1 MANPVNNRDV
11 RKKEISKSFR
21 GILRVSPDDEGS
33 DNGINEHPLPIYDSV
48 GNMSALSIGTESI
61 FVEKEVVSDAQLRD
75 KITFGTNSDVPVSPP
90 QNEEVLLGNNSG
102 DYIQYNLRQFLDEY
116 FASNLILEQLVPV
129 GTIIY
134 TALGDEDL
142 NRLPTKYH
150 GWYDFCRGQSSNSQ
164 TNLAYDGT
172 NYPDL
177 CRVLTGNTTGSFT
190 LPDLRNRYIRSTSNI
205 SHQIVDEGDYTIP
218 IHSAFTLE
226 NPQTNPFII
235 KDALETTAVGEFRSL
250 VEINN
255 TPGYASGCV
264 SVKPGSLIKYESC
277 AWKWKYALYTGIFK
291 INLIRDGASLESK
304 ETRPYSISLV
314 PLIKVK

>member
-218 IHSAFTLE
+218 VHSAFTLE

-250 VEINN
+250 VDISV

-264 SVKPGSLIKYESC
+264 SIKPGSLIAYESC
-277 AWKWKYALYTGIFK
+277 AWKYAYTYHTGIFK

>member
-205 SHQIVDEGDYTIP
+205 SHQISDEGGYTIP
-218 IHSAFTLE
+218 VHSAFTLE
-226 NPQTNPFII
+226 NPQTNPFPS
-235 KDALETTAVGEFRSL
+235 KL
-250 VEINN
+250 VVDSA
-255 TPGYASGCV
+255 TGTFMASVYQGRAEATGC
-264 SVKPGSLIKYESC
+264 
-277 AWKWKYALYTGIFK
+277 FK
-291 INLIRDGASLESK
+291 IIRTWGGQGHRKYNGGSSYAVYGFDLRTIISQTNMEPK